1 MVTGK
6 TMNFGISMVVL
17 LGLSACSPDSGPQ
30 EPDDAALPSTDTAAE
45 TSAETATPP
54 RKPSP
59 QGATVT
65 FITPQD
71 GAVVSNPVQ
80 VEFRIEGMDLV
91 PAGNDAPNSGH
102 HHILVDA
109 ELPDLSMPIPADAN
123 HVHFGD
129 GSTAAELTLPPG
141 EHTLQLLFADYLH
154 IPHDA
159 PVYSERITITVE

>member
-1 MVTGK
+1 MIGK
-6 TMNFGISMVVL
+6 TMGLSMAVL
-17 LGLSACSPDSGPQ
+17 LCLSACSPDSTPQ
-30 EPDDAALPSTDTAAE
+30 EPGGAAPPSTDTVAEAA
-45 TSAETATPP
+45 TLT

-59 QGATVT
+59 DSATVR
-65 FITPQD
+65 FIAPRD

-80 VEFRIEGMDLV
+80 VEFSIEGMDIV

-102 HHILVDA
+102 HHILVDT
-109 ELPDLSMPIPADAN
+109 ELPDMSMPIPADAN

-129 GSTAAELTLPPG
+129 GSTSAELTLPPG

-159 PVYSERITITVE
+159 PVYSERITVTVE

>member
-1 MVTGK
+1 
-6 TMNFGISMVVL
+6 MNFGVSLVVL
-17 LGLSACSPDSGPQ
+17 LGLSACSPDSGPE
-30 EPDDAALPSTDTAAE
+30 EPGDTVPPSTETAAE
-45 TSAETATPP
+45 ATTLT

-59 QGATVT
+59 DGAAVS

-71 GAVVSNPVQ
+71 GAVVSSPVQ
-80 VEFRIEGMDLV
+80 VDFRIEGMDLV
-91 PAGNDAPNSGH
+91 PAGKDAPNSGH
-102 HHILVDA
+102 HHILIDT
-109 ELPDLSMPIPADAN
+109 ELPDLGMPIPADAN

-129 GSTAAELTLPPG
+129 GSTSAELTLPPG

>member
-1 MVTGK
+1 
-6 TMNFGISMVVL
+6 MNLGISIVVL

-30 EPDDAALPSTDTAAE
+30 EPGDAAPPTTDTAP
-45 TSAETATPP
+45 ETATMT

-59 QGATVT
+59 DGATVS
-65 FITPQD
+65 FVTPQD
-71 GAVVSNPVQ
+71 GAVVPNPVQ
-80 VEFRIEGMDLV
+80 VEFSIEGMDLV

-102 HHILVDA
+102 HHILIDT
-109 ELPDLSMPIPADAN
+109 ELPDMSMPIPADAN

-129 GSTAAELTLPPG
+129 GSRSAELTLEPG

-159 PVYSERITITVE
+159 PVYAERITITVE